1 MTFEQIMQLV
11 NAGYTKADIDA
22 MTEAPPASATGS
34 AAGVSHDLPLTPADP
49 APVPEAQP
57 QMAQPAQQAQ
67 TPAQPEQTNVNQPE
81 QPEPDRFRQLEDKL
95 NLLLG
100 ITHAGNLNANIGGSA
115 QPSRSATDI
124 LGSVIAP
131 PRKDTVK

>member
-1 MTFEQIMQLV
+1 MTFEQIIQLV

-34 AAGVSHDLPLTPADP
+34 AAGTSPDLPLTPADP
-49 APVPEAQP
+49 APAQQAQP
-57 QMAQPAQQAQ
+57 QPAQQAQ